1 MIVYYSIL
9 ASLLYLGVIKK
20 LSEKYG
26 KSENIII
33 FLSALLLL
41 FFAAMR
47 SINIGADTDQYCSHF
62 LKISATDW
70 KDFANYTNGWYGDIE
85 TGYKIYN
92 KLFSIFKNQQT
103 ITITNSILQ
112 IGLISLVIIK
122 QSDNKWLS
130 FFLYFSLCF
139 YQTALNLTPSSFV
152 SYFLF
157 LSFPYIKDQ
166 KLIKFLVFIGVGTLF
181 HTSAI
186 FFIPLYFLS
195 KIKIN
200 KKTVGIA
207 IAFSIM
213 IFVFYEYF
221 IKMILMILPQ
231 KYLWYIDG
239 SREHKGNTV
248 QLAVLIVQI
257 IAIAFCMFQFKK
269 EKQIELVRS
278 NQFVVWLLIY
288 EVLLYLLSM
297 KSPMFSRG
305 AFLFSPYVIIIV
317 PNIISKLNSQK
328 RKLYI
333 TIGIV
338 IYGTLLYILRVHVN
352 NVGTTMPYE
361 FFFNKR

>member
-1 MIVYYSIL
+1 MIVYYSLL
-9 ASLLYLGVIKK
+9 AVLLYLGLIKK
-20 LSEKYG
+20 LSEKYK

-33 FLSALLLL
+33 FIAALLLF

-47 SINIGADTDQYCSHF
+47 SINVGADTDQYCSHF
-62 LKISATDW
+62 LKIAATDW

-92 KLFSIFKNQQT
+92 KLFSVFKNQQT
-103 ITITNSILQ
+103 ITITNSLLQ

-157 LSFPYIKDQ
+157 LSFPYIKNQ
-166 KLIKFLVFIGVGTLF
+166 KLIKFFIFIGIGVLF

-200 KKTVGIA
+200 KKTIGIA
-207 IAFSIM
+207 LVVSLM
-213 IFVFYEYF
+213 IFVFYQSF
-221 IKMILMILPQ
+221 IKMILIILPQ

-248 QLAVLIVQI
+248 ELAVLIVQI
-257 IAIAFCMFQFKK
+257 IAIVFCMFQFKK
-269 EKQIELVRS
+269 EKQIDLIKS

-297 KSPMFSRG
+297 ISPMFSRG

-317 PNIISKLNSQK
+317 PNIIGKIKDKK

-338 IYGTLLYILRVHVN
+338 IYGALLYIIRVHVN

-361 FFFNKR
+361 FFT